1 MSDEF
6 PITDFLMDSEL
17 PAGVDGLFD
26 WAELEIVIL
35 SPWIQLTG
43 HQEDL
48 LKVKIAD
55 GLNVTLLTRQ
65 PLPNNVEHGETVE
78 RFQQLGG
85 SVYFDNKLH
94 AKMVLADR
102 SVVLVMSSNIIP
114 SSLRDN
120 HEIGIISQDRNI
132 VESTLGYLSF
142 LEDVLDASILKRS
155 DEKFESGKTRLRKF
169 PSRLLK
175 RKQSEEEQLESKKCP
190 ECGVPLEIIKG
201 DFGTFWGCT
210 GFSRTGCRYKRN
222 IQWKRIIP

>member
-1 MSDEF
+1 
-6 PITDFLMDSEL
+6 
-17 PAGVDGLFD
+17 
-26 WAELEIVIL
+26 VIL

-65 PLPNNVEHGETVE
+65 PLPNNVEHGETIE
-78 RFQQLGG
+78 RFQQLGA

-142 LEDVLDASILKRS
+142 LEDVLDVSILKRS

-169 PSRLLK
+169 LSRLLK
-175 RKQSEEEQLESKKCP
+175 RRNNVELVHDNKN
-190 ECGVPLEIIKG
+190 
-201 DFGTFWGCT
+201 
-210 GFSRTGCRYKRN
+210 RTDGRN
-222 IQWKRIIP
+222 